1 MINVSLPLFNYS
13 WCVLMIKPTS
23 LRLVIFMSVLVLLE
37 VVAAPYLSAEEQY
50 NGQNPRLAVVIVVDQ
65 LRGDLLERR
74 YQHGLARLLKQ
85 GRVYEKAMLGHAVS
99 TTCPGHAV
107 VLTGYH
113 PGKVGIPSNDFFDE
127 ETGETRYCV
136 HDDDPQSKEIGGSKQ
151 RSPSTMRVTT
161 LGDWLK
167 ESSPESRVFS
177 VSGKDRAAI
186 TLGGHQADAVYWFNR
201 ETGRFLSSGYY
212 MDELPDYVR
221 EFNGADP
228 VVDGYMKD
236 FPKQWA
242 HGPGSVREDDFP
254 GEDTEFSRISGHP
267 VLVGS
272 TEEINAQV
280 FQSPFIDEATLDLA
294 LEIVQHEQL
303 GQGKSMDVLA
313 ISFSATDT
321 IGHLYGPNSAEAEDN
336 LQRLDR
342 LIGSLLT
349 KLDAAVG
356 EQEYV
361 VAFTADHGV
370 ADLPEWHARKG
381 TLQCTDNGGR
391 IGFLPLLVKLYWNIY
406 WDFTFPFESP
416 GQLVSFGGAGLSINR
431 DFLGEHELSF
441 EPTRASIES
450 FVEADEF
457 VVNAWNASEI
467 KTGTSIEAELM
478 RRSYVPARSGD
489 LIVQLHPDCLF
500 SDSGTTHGSLYD
512 YDRHIPLI
520 FYGWNVMPGRLN
532 RTAAS
537 VDIGPTLAK
546 HIGIAVPDA
555 VDGITLSLDG
565 PLSADPGTR

>member
-1 MINVSLPLFNYS
+1 
-13 WCVLMIKPTS
+13 MIKSTS
-23 LRLVIFMSVLVLLE
+23 LKLAFFMSALFLSGA
-37 VVAAPYLSAEEQY
+37 VASPYLLAEAHFI
-50 NGQNPRLAVVIVVDQ
+50 GQRPSLAVVIVVDQ
-65 LRGDLLERR
+65 LRGDLLERG
-74 YQHGLARLLKQ
+74 YQHGLARLSKQ
-85 GRVYEKAMLGHAVS
+85 GRVYEKAILGHAVS

-107 VLTGYH
+107 VLTGHH
-113 PGKVGIPSNDFFDE
+113 PDKVGIPSNDFFDE

-136 HDDDPQSKEIGGSKQ
+136 HDDDPQSKEIGGSEQ
-151 RSPSTMRVTT
+151 RSPSSMKVTT

-167 ESSPESRVFS
+167 ESSPDSRVFS

-186 TLGGHQADAVYWFNR
+186 TLGGHQADAAYWFNR

-212 MDELPDYVR
+212 MDELPDYVL

-228 VVDGYMKD
+228 VLDGYMKD
-236 FPKQWA
+236 FPKQWT

-254 GEDTEFSRISGHP
+254 GEDTEFSRTSGHP
-267 VLVGS
+267 VILGS
-272 TEEINAQV
+272 TEDINAQV

-294 LEIVQHEQL
+294 LEIIRHERL
-303 GQGKSMDVLA
+303 GKGKSMDVLA
-313 ISFSATDT
+313 ISLSATDT

-342 LIGSLLT
+342 LLGSLLSE
-349 KLDAAVG
+349 LDAAVG
-356 EQEYV
+356 EQDYV

-370 ADLPEWHARKG
+370 ADLPEWHVRKG
-381 TLQCTDNGGR
+381 TLQCTENEGR
-391 IGFLPLLVKLYWNIY
+391 IGFLSLLLKLYWKIY
-406 WDFTFPFESP
+406 WNFTFPFDNP

-431 DFLGEHELSF
+431 DFLGEHGLSF
-441 EPTRASIES
+441 EQTLASIES
-450 FVEADEF
+450 FVEADGF

-489 LIVQLHPDCLF
+489 LMVQLHPDCLF

-520 FYGWNVMPGRLN
+520 FYGWNVKPGQLDQ
-532 RTAAS
+532 TAFS

-546 HIGIAVPDA
+546 HIGIAVPPT
-555 VDGITLSLDG
+555 VDGVTLSLGG
-565 PLSADPGTR
+565 PL